1 MGLSIVSWRRIM
13 TAMPVT
19 YETWLVLL
27 SIVIAIQGAYV
38 GLSLAVQIGA
48 AAGMRRRFLLAGA
61 AFSLAIAIW
70 TMHFVGMLAA
80 RMPFPVDYLVFP
92 TLLSFLVCVV
102 VVGAAVYA
110 ASSGPF
116 TLLRLT
122 LSACLMGGGIFTMHY
137 IGMSAL
143 STSAYMVHD
152 RYYVA
157 ASMAIAIAASGLAL
171 WLATGRRGRPPLIL
185 SAIVLGV
192 AVSGMHYTAM
202 AGLTLLPYPG
212 AGAGAPA
219 PALSTGLLA
228 IIVAIVAF
236 CVSGIFLLI
245 LSFQAEALAKQAE
258 RELRLAVKTIPAL
271 VWTALPD
278 GTLDFINQRWEEIGL
293 SLDDLQGSEWINVLH
308 PDERA
313 AVADRW
319 RIAVETGTPYE
330 NIERVRRADGEYRW
344 FLSRAQPLRD
354 ELGNIVKWY
363 GTDTDIEDQ
372 KRAEDALR
380 ESEQRFRDFTESA
393 SDWYWETG
401 PDHRFIAHLVSE
413 QLLDKIGALPTSR
426 IGTVRWDF
434 ARDLEE
440 EPEKWRLHMAD
451 LDAHR
456 PFRDFTYR
464 AASRDGSEIYI
475 AASGKPLFDSEGSFL
490 GYRGVGRHITAA
502 VRAAL
507 LEEALQEA
515 KVVGDNIA
523 HDLRTPLTR
532 VRIRLERGREHAAT
546 LEELRAVADKAIAGL
561 DQSLTTITALLRIT
575 EIEHTRRREGFSE
588 VQLAPLIR
596 EAGDLYDPIAENK
609 GITLRLEASDGA
621 AVRGDRDL
629 LFEAVANLVDNA
641 VKFTPESGRVELIL
655 LHQKGETVIR
665 VSDTGPGISEAER
678 DAVTQRFYRSD
689 KSRNTKG
696 LGLGLSMVAA
706 IIKLHGFRF
715 SISAGPG
722 CTAEIACPHADW
734 SHTEFGDRGG
744 R

>member
-1 MGLSIVSWRRIM
+1 
-13 TAMPVT
+13 MPVT

-48 AAGMRRRFLLAGA
+48 AAGMRRRLLLAGA

-110 ASSGPF
+110 VSSGPF

-143 STSAYMVHD
+143 STSAYMIHD

-171 WLATGRRGRPPLIL
+171 WLATGRGGRPPLIL

-212 AGAGAPA
+212 AAASA
-219 PALSTGLLA
+219 PALSPDLLA

-258 RELRLAVKTIPAL
+258 RELRLAIKTIPAL

-278 GTLDFINQRWEEIGL
+278 GSLDFVNQRWQEIGL

-313 AVADRW
+313 GVADRW
-319 RIAVETGTPYE
+319 RIAVETGTAYE

-363 GTDTDIEDQ
+363 GIDTNIEDQ

-380 ESEQRFRDFTESA
+380 ESEQRFRDYTESA

-401 PDHRFIAHLVSE
+401 PDHRFISHLVSE
-413 QLLDKIGALPTSR
+413 QLLNTIGVLPDSR
-426 IGTVRWDF
+426 IGMVRWDF

-440 EPEKWRLHMAD
+440 EPEKWRLHLAD
-451 LDAHR
+451 LDAHK
-456 PFRDFTYR
+456 PFRDFRYK
-464 AASRDGSEIYI
+464 AASRDGSEVYI
-475 AASGKPLFDSEGSFL
+475 AASGKPLFDSDGRFL
-490 GYRGVGRHITAA
+490 GYRGVGRQITAA
-502 VRAAL
+502 VRAAQ

-532 VRIRLERGREHAAT
+532 VRIRLERGRERAAT
-546 LEELRAVADKAIAGL
+546 LEELRAVADQAIAGL

-575 EIEHTRRREGFSE
+575 EIEHTRRREGFSD
-588 VQLAPLIR
+588 VQLAALLR
-596 EAGDLYDPIAENK
+596 EAGDLYEPIAENK
-609 GITLRLEASDGA
+609 GVILRIDAPDGA
-621 AVRGDRDL
+621 VVDGDRDL

-641 VKFTPESGRVELIL
+641 VKFTPEGGSVDLAL
-655 LHQKGETVIR
+655 LDRKGETVIR

-678 DAVTQRFYRSD
+678 EAVTQRFYRSD

-706 IIKLHGFRF
+706 IIKLHSFRLT
-715 SISAGPG
+715 ISAGPG
-722 CTAEIACPHADW
+722 CTAEIVCPHVD
-734 SHTEFGDRGG
+734 
-744 R
+744 